1 MFKNNKKTMKTIV
14 FSLVLVALTLI
25 ANHLNAQNDGS
36 RGLFGM
42 GKSSA
47 DYDYNYNSRG
57 LLDATGIPGNS
68 EEGISNYGIGETVP
82 VGSGLLILSLAG
94 AGYAAL
100 RRKRSRKGT
109 ALLLACV
116 MLLGFTQC
124 KKEQVPA
131 NNENEGVRIT
141 LTVDGGASTGS
152 ATDGSKV
159 IVDPNYA
166 NPTTLQTYASVTFE
180 AGDVIY
186 VGNGG
191 AYCGYLE
198 YNGSTNQFEG
208 TVNPT
213 STDDYLHF
221 YFMGNKGAKSQ
232 PTSVNITDQTSK
244 YPVISYAHSKTFY
257 NSEVSTYTAKLQN
270 YCAIV
275 RFTTTNI
282 NLPITIEGMNNT
294 VTVNF
299 AANNAATSTTGE
311 PYAFSKTGDG
321 QITLHAESGTD
332 RWAILLPQGAVTT
345 AMAYADGYVSNSTFT
360 VPAIA
365 ANTYHST
372 GIAVAMTDVRF
383 SVGESTK
390 VLFAPGN
397 LQAVYA
403 AANTSTCTWQFA
415 PTQYSF
421 IGNATANTA
430 VRNNY
435 VITAGTVDMFGW
447 VGEHSSLAAY
457 GINLYTASYG
467 NAGDALKS
475 DWGVAASG
483 LGGHTDWRTPDKDEW
498 DYLFNTRA
506 NASSLY
512 GHGSVNGV
520 NGMIILPD
528 NWTLP
533 SGLSFTAGNSAWT
546 NSYTIA
552 QWEQMEKNGAVFLP
566 ATGVRQNTTVDYVGS
581 YGYYWS
587 SNSLVSDAEKAYRM
601 GFYSNA
607 MYARSDLN
615 RYWGVSVRLVRTVN

>member
-1 MFKNNKKTMKTIV
+1 MIKNNKKTMKTIV
-14 FSLVLVALTLI
+14 FSLGLAAMTLT
-25 ANHLNAQNDGS
+25 ANHLNAQD
-36 RGLFGM
+36 RGLFGR
-42 GKSSA
+42 GSSSA
-47 DYDYNYNSRG
+47 DNGYSR
-57 LLDATGIPGNS
+57 S
-68 EEGISNYGIGETVP
+68 ESLMSKGGPVINDEGGISNYGIGEEVP

-124 KKEQVPA
+124 KKEQTIEPVQ
-131 NNENEGVRIT
+131 NEGVRIT
-141 LTVDGGASTGS
+141 LDVDSGNN
-152 ATDGSKV
+152 GSKV
-159 IVDPNYA
+159 IVNPTGHTDPNYA
-166 NPTTLQTYASVTFE
+166 TVTFE
-180 AGDVIY
+180 NGDIIY
-186 VGNGG
+186 VGNNGK
-191 AYCGYLE
+191 YCGYLE
-198 YNGSTNQFEG
+198 HNGTNFAG
-208 TVNPT
+208 TVNPE
-213 STDDYLHF
+213 SEDDYLHF

-232 PTSVNITDQTSK
+232 PSSVSITDQTSK
-244 YPVISYAHSKTFY
+244 YPVISYARSKTLY
-257 NSEVSTYTAKLQN
+257 NSEVSTYSAKLQN

-282 NLPITIEGMNNT
+282 NVPITIEGMNNT

-321 QITLHAESGTD
+321 EITLHAESSTE
-332 RWAILLPQGAVTT
+332 RWAILLPQGEVTT

-372 GIAVAMTDVRF
+372 GISVSMTEVKF
-383 SVGESTK
+383 SVGENTK

-397 LQAVYA
+397 LQAKFTATY
-403 AANTSTCTWQFA
+403 TSSCTWQFA
-415 PTQYSF
+415 PSQYSF

-430 VRNNY
+430 VSNNQ
-435 VITAGTVDMFGW
+435 VTSVGTVDMFGW
-447 VGEHSSLAAY
+447 VGVSSSLAAY
-457 GINLYTASYG
+457 GINTYSASYG
-467 NAGDALKS
+467 NVGDTLKS

-587 SNSLVSDAEKAYRM
+587 SNSLASNAEKAYRM
-601 GFYSNA
+601 GFYSKA
-607 MYARSDLN
+607 MYAMSDLN